1 MGLSLLVHLPNQPVV
16 TTIIFDLGP
25 LLDEF
30 GIWDKLESFAVDQ
43 VCDCFVDVSI
53 QSLLQIPLSVMI
65 QLDFPLLP
73 EDFEMVLCLGHRLSN
88 RLFNQ

>member
-1 MGLSLLVHLPNQPVV
+1 MWLSLLVHLPYQPEV
-16 TTIIFDLGP
+16 TILGP

-53 QSLLQIPLSVMI
+53 QSLLQIALRVFM
-65 QLDFPLLP
+65 QLNWPLLP
-73 EDFEMVLCLGHRLSN
+73 EDFEMFLCLGLRLSD